1 MPWESDYEYLENNVI
16 KIYAI
21 EDGDEETKKLVFKIK
36 QDESEIFFYPRDD
49 FFISKVTLKG
59 FRELPDE
66 FVDNGYIKGWIQYYL
81 NKKLKGKSVRA
92 LIIDKDKPSSFRAY
106 NGGFKVVLNYEALK
120 NLKEKFT
127 TIVNESKKDKSET
140 ADEFFYQNFPR
151 KYDANSTS
159 SQTRLK
165 KVIKNLDESI
175 IAHLSP
181 DDISKIE
188 EFYEALIDKK
198 YRSLSANFKLI
209 TRTKLKID
217 QIAIQELVEEF
228 NKKLQAECSENDWG
242 KFLKKYLFLLDSKY
256 IDSIPELNL
265 VLAGARNVDFG
276 LIDNYNYLDIFEIKK
291 PNTKLLENITD
302 RGNYFW
308 HKDTIKAIT
317 QAEKYLYNAE
327 RKGTAL
333 SEDIEREIGK
343 SVKIVKPRAIL
354 LIGHSEQL
362 NDEANKKTDFRIL
375 RNSLKNVEIVLYDEL
390 LERLKNQRNKVFE

>member
-1 MPWESDYEYLENNVI
+1 MSWESDYENLENNVTN
-16 KIYAI
+16 IYAI
-21 EDGDEETKKLVFKIK
+21 EDGDEENKKLVFKIK
-36 QDESEIFFYPRDD
+36 QNDNEILFYPRDD
-49 FFISKVTLKG
+49 FFVSKVTLKG
-59 FRELPDE
+59 FRRLPDE
-66 FVDNGYIKGWIQYYL
+66 FVDTGYIKGGVQYYL
-81 NKKLKGKSVRA
+81 NKKLTGKSVRA
-92 LIIDKDKPSSFRAY
+92 FIIDKDNPSSFRAY
-106 NGGFKVVLNYEALK
+106 NGGFKVVLNYEAFK
-120 NLKEKFT
+120 TLKEKFT

-151 KYDANSTS
+151 KYEATSTS

-165 KVIKNLDESI
+165 KVIKNLDDSI
-175 IAHLSP
+175 IPHLSP

-188 EFYEALIDKK
+188 QFYEALIDKK
-198 YRSLSANFKLI
+198 YRSLSSKFKLI

-217 QIAIQELVEEF
+217 KIAIQELVDEF
-228 NKKLQAECSENDWG
+228 NKKLQSECSESDWG

-256 IDSIPELNL
+256 IDSIPELNV

-291 PNTKLLENITD
+291 PSTRLLEANTD

-308 HKDTIKAIT
+308 HKETVKAIT

-343 SVKIVKPRAIL
+343 AVKIVKPRAIL
-354 LIGHSEQL
+354 LIGNSAQL
-362 NDEANKKTDFRIL
+362 DEANKKTDFRIL